1 MDYLSNYHIDH
12 PNQHKNSHIQC
23 DEKGHPVVNMM
34 KNQWK
39 LRQQY
44 DQNQKKVIVKQI
56 LVSVEI
62 NKSKRAGL
70 GEPQSGI

>member
-12 PNQHKNSHIQC
+12 PNQHKNSHMQC
-23 DEKGHPVVNMM
+23 DEKGHPEVNMM

-44 DQNQKKVIVKQI
+44 DRNFPIKG
-56 LVSVEI
+56 
-62 NKSKRAGL
+62 KSL
-70 GEPQSGI
+70 